1 MTRTTLQ
8 CGGRKCTRSR
18 TRDKKESSTDA
29 RHDQASLTP
38 SRNQYKCQQVFLAN
52 SSSTI
57 NAPVIIRVVSA
68 PPLSCS
74 GADTKP
80 DCAVPATL
88 DTRLAA
94 LEVDNVVCLRR
105 GTRTKLILRGAS
117 NEYRYEMAHK
127 SRCEVKSIDG
137 SPITIQN

>member
-94 LEVDNVVCLRR
+94 LEVDNGHDETLETTDRR
-105 GTRTKLILRGAS
+105 PAATVAAS
-117 NEYRYEMAHK
+117 TDPLPMSGWAGPGDR
-127 SRCEVKSIDG
+127 V
-137 SPITIQN
+137 PWT